1 MTRALLLAAAAL
13 LLTPSQAWAW
23 ADLDFGC
30 QHPTWSGNSTSW
42 HFMSQYMSDDLSASQ
57 VQQIVT
63 SSFEEWDAPAC
74 SDITATQTATSGAA
88 IPDGEGS
95 VVFFEDDVG
104 WPMDENILAYAT
116 PTPGAGCSIVSSSIV
131 VNAVT
136 WTWTAGGGGMDLQS
150 VMTHEVGHWLG
161 LDHSSHG
168 PAVMTACYGGGTAQ
182 TLSCDDTEGI
192 CELYP
197 SGDTSCESDN
207 YCPCGDKC
215 EEGECVPDPD
225 NPNEGPGE
233 QAAADNSCAG
243 EGSGGSGGDGGD
255 SGSGGPGTGDT
266 DGDGISD
273 DFEGGGDTDGDGTP
287 DFLDPDS
294 DGDGIPDA
302 TEGGSG
308 PGGTGPGGDGPT
320 DDPPDSDGDGIPD
333 FLDTDSDDDGIP
345 DETEAGD
352 TPWDPPDTDGDGDP
366 DFIDEDSDGDGIPD
380 AAEGEGDYDGDG
392 EEDFLDEDADGD
404 GIPDAEEGDDDTDG
418 DGDPDFLDEDSDG
431 DGIPDA
437 EEGNDDSD
445 GDGTPDFQDPDDDGG
460 ADDGGDGSYDGPPQW
475 NSDAYDDDPA
485 MVGMLGCGC
494 DATGD
499 AGGDGAPAGLALFLL
514 GACSLRRLRYKTR
527 PCGTP
532 TSPGP
537 AATSRLA

>member
-1 MTRALLLAAAAL
+1 
-13 LLTPSQAWAW
+13 
-23 ADLDFGC
+23 
-30 QHPTWSGNSTSW
+30 
-42 HFMSQYMSDDLSASQ
+42 
-57 VQQIVT
+57 
-63 SSFEEWDAPAC
+63 
-74 SDITATQTATSGAA
+74 
-88 IPDGEGS
+88 
-95 VVFFEDDVG
+95 
-104 WPMDENILAYAT
+104 
-116 PTPGAGCSIVSSSIV
+116 
-131 VNAVT
+131 
-136 WTWTAGGGGMDLQS
+136 
-150 VMTHEVGHWLG
+150 
-161 LDHSSHG
+161 
-168 PAVMTACYGGGTAQ
+168 MTACYGGGTAQ

-266 DGDGISD
+266 DGDG
-273 DFEGGGDTDGDGTP
+273 TP

-352 TPWDPPDTDGDGDP
+352 TPWDPP
-366 DFIDEDSDGDGIPD
+366 
-380 AAEGEGDYDGDG
+380 
-392 EEDFLDEDADGD
+392 
-404 GIPDAEEGDDDTDG
+404 DTDG